1 MYFNRTDEFD
11 SIEAATY
18 ALRVTA
24 DKIHVR
30 LCGEDIAVL
39 DPRSSVNTVG
49 KGDDTNKDAE
59 KGELSLAKSKEK
71 DCYVY
76 TWSSS
81 SSLWTKKEYVLKCFD
96 THFEY
101 FIRLSGKGDVARQSL
116 RICRRLCSHC
126 HN

>member
-49 KGDDTNKDAE
+49 KGDDTNKD
-59 KGELSLAKSKEK
+59 G
-71 DCYVY
+71 
-76 TWSSS
+76 
-81 SSLWTKKEYVLKCFD
+81 
-96 THFEY
+96 
-101 FIRLSGKGDVARQSL
+101 GKGGAFTRPKVRKRTVMCTPGLHPAV
-116 RICRRLCSHC
+116 CGRRK
-126 HN
+126 NMY